1 MHLVLL
7 DQTTDDLIDLH
18 PDQRP
23 NSRYGPLPDLEMGM
37 SQRTTRLQS
46 SRALDPAV
54 GIVRAEWLLD
64 MDLIGSNAN
73 HRTWKAWVRLE
84 FSWYRCSILTI
95 SLVHLVDLIFKE
107 PRTPG

>member
-18 PDQRP
+18 PNQRP

-37 SQRTTRLQS
+37 SQRTARLQS

-54 GIVRAEWLLD
+54 GIVNRAEWLLD
-64 MDLIGSNAN
+64 MNLIGINAN
-73 HRTWKAWVRLE
+73 HRTWKASNWSSHGTDVV
-84 FSWYRCSILTI
+84 Y
-95 SLVHLVDLIFKE
+95 
-107 PRTPG
+107 